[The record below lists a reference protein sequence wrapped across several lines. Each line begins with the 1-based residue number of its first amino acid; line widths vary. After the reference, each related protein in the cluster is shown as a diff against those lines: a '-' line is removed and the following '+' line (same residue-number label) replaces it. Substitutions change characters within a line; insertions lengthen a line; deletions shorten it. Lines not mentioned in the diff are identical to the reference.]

1 MWKTVL
7 LRENMNNTLLNRL
20 YSSSTSNSIKWN
32 SKLIR
37 NEFLNYFKDNLE
49 HTFIRSSPVTPL
61 NDSSISFVNAG
72 MNQFKGIFL
81 NYYDPPAK
89 KVTNSQKCIRISGK
103 HNDLS
108 IVGNDSY
115 HHTFFEMLGNWSFS
129 DYFKEEA
136 CLYAW
141 NLLTKHYGIK
151 ENSLY
156 VTYFGGNE
164 QLRLEPDL
172 ECRDIWLNIGVAKD
186 KVLPFDIQD
195 NFWEMGVSGPCGP
208 CTEIHIDHKNHSSNQ
223 SMRVNKGYSD
233 LTELWNIV
241 FIQYERLADDTMIPL
256 PKYHVDTGMGFERLV
271 ALLQGK
277 NSNYDTDLFQPLIK
291 ATEKYTK
298 APGYRGRFFDDD
310 NNLDSSYRILA
321 DHSRMITVAL
331 ADGMVPEENHK
342 LRKIIRKV
350 IDTGEKVFKKEK
362 ILSELSYA
370 VADTL
375 GDVYPELQTNL
386 KKVQKI
392 MEFEEDLFKRLRK
405 KSGKEW
411 RKIVEN
417 RPELAS
423 VTDWMAPGLLNAYK
437 YLQSIVE
444 DLKASKTLPG
454 DVAFKL
460 FDTYGLNE
468 ETIAEFAEIES
479 LQFDKEDFQNVL
491 QNVKYQSKIGIV
503 KSNDIIM
510 KEYTNLLEKNNVPKT
525 NDTLKYEYV
534 FVGNNYVFPTTE
546 SKIVGIIV
554 NGNLILNNKDDAVSK
569 GITLNKGDEIGIIL
583 DKTLCYSVEGGQTSD
598 HATIFINDLIFH
610 INNVQKRNAY
620 VIHFGKLADVD
631 CKDLNKEIKIGGNC
645 MVSIDPDRR
654 KGLMQHHTAAHLLNA
669 AMKQTLHAVYQRSSL
684 VLPHSLK
691 FQFNSFGEKL
701 SLEQLKQIEKSINN
715 VIEANVFV
723 KLKVFNSS
731 ELLTENFVTLIPGE
745 IYPYTDIRVVDI
757 DTPDLKSK
765 EACCGTHV
773 HRTGILEHFCLLNYH
788 SKGSANFTVKGAAGQ
803 LAESAKTAGKNIQ
816 QKVLNLRDKLNHGK
830 LEYET
835 FKSISE
841 EIKNEINDVK
851 EEMLIPYLVKME
863 CLKQI
868 EDLNN
873 DAWVQAKEVE
883 KSDIILKVKDTDP
896 GSFIVHCLYN
906 NPTYLSLQEIMSSFS
921 NTPVFII
928 ICHNGTIKA
937 RCSVPQEIACN
948 TFNAQTW
955 MKIVLEIFNAEYVPI
970 KGFNPSLVASMKS
983 TNVSNLPSENL
994 LCNAI
999 NAAKDFASRNV
1010 KRV

>member
-491 QNVKYQSKIGIV
+491 QNVKYQSKIG
-503 KSNDIIM
+503 
-510 KEYTNLLEKNNVPKT
+510 
-525 NDTLKYEYV
+525 
-534 FVGNNYVFPTTE
+534 
-546 SKIVGIIV
+546 
-554 NGNLILNNKDDAVSK
+554 NLILNNKDDAVSK